1 MENTRQTILNDYI
14 TSQQM
19 QVNLRPDVTRGLSP
33 REQTLALP
41 YAGARGGPGS
51 LSIILLKVCFGCAS
65 CALDALIQ
73 GCVYKC
79 VHPTVI
85 MDVWELICKLPFVEK
100 KTMSMISSFK
110 EKALRV
116 TIQEPDWWSEPSS
129 SFRKENYVKII
140 TSSKII

>member
-51 LSIILLKVCFGCAS
+51 LSVMLFKVCFGCAS
-65 CALDALIQ
+65 CGLDAHIQ
-73 GCVYKC
+73 VHVHRCVD
-79 VHPTVI
+79 PLVI
-85 MDVWELICKLPFVEK
+85 TDV
-100 KTMSMISSFK
+100 
-110 EKALRV
+110 
-116 TIQEPDWWSEPSS
+116 
-129 SFRKENYVKII
+129 
-140 TSSKII
+140 